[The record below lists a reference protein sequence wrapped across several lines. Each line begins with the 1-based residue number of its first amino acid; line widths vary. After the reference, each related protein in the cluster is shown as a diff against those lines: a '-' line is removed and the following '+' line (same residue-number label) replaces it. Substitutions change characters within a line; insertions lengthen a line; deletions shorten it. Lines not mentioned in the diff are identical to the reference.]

1 MKVKEVIAALENA
14 IPLPFPQTC
23 DIYHIGNPEAEVQKI
38 ASVFMAD
45 VEVIRKAAAEGV
57 NLIITH
63 EPTWHNGL
71 SLPLWDEGQGW
82 TVAGPEF
89 DWLRRDPVA
98 LEKKKLIE
106 ENGITIY
113 RSHDRMHFHKPDLIY
128 QGWIQEMGWESYLRQ
143 DETMWH
149 YDIPATTLGGLAGFF
164 KEKLGMDA
172 VQVIGDPGQK
182 AEHLSVLVGG
192 GSLGLGDELMPMRD
206 MMEKGIDT
214 LVCGET
220 TEWTSIS
227 YVRDA
232 AQLGLGK
239 GMIILGHNRTEEAGM
254 KHFPAFLQPLVGDIP
269 VVFIPSG
276 EPVCYL

>member
-1 MKVKEVIAALENA
+1 MKVKEVIAAIEKA
-14 IPLPFPQTC
+14 IPLPFENTC
-23 DIYHIGNPEAEVQKI
+23 DFYHIGDPEAEVTKI

-45 VEVIRKAAAEGV
+45 VEVIRRAAREGV

-71 SLPLWDEGQGW
+71 SLPLWGEEKGW
-82 TVAGPEF
+82 AVAGPEY
-89 DWLRRDPVA
+89 DWLRNAPSV

-113 RSHDRMHFHKPDLIY
+113 RSHDRMHFHQPDLIY
-128 QGWIQEMGWESYLRQ
+128 HGWIKEMGWEKYLRA
-143 DETMWH
+143 DGGVWH

-164 KEKLGMDA
+164 KQKLGMRA
-172 VQVIGDPGQK
+172 VQIIGDPAQK
-182 AEHLSVLVGG
+182 AEHISVLVGG

-206 MMEKGIDT
+206 MEANGIDT

-232 AQLGLGK
+232 AQLGMGK

-254 KHFPAFLQPLVGDIP
+254 KHFGDFLQPLVGDIP

-276 EPVCYL
+276 EPVDYH

>member
-1 MKVKEVIAALENA
+1 MKVKEVIGALEKA

-23 DIYHIGNPEAEVQKI
+23 DLYHIGDPEAEVKKI
-38 ASVFMAD
+38 ATVFMAD

-71 SLPLWDEGQGW
+71 SLPLWGEDKGW
-82 TVAGPEF
+82 KVAGPEY
-89 DWLRRDPVA
+89 DWLREDPVV

-128 QGWIQEMGWESYLRQ
+128 YGWIKEMGWEKYLRK

-149 YDIPATTLGGLAGFF
+149 YDIPATTLGELAGFF
-164 KEKLGMDA
+164 KEKLHMDA
-172 VQVIGDPGQK
+172 VQVIGNPSQK

-192 GSLGLGDELMPMRD
+192 GSLGLGDEMMPMRD
-206 MMEKGIDT
+206 MCSSGIDT
-214 LVCGET
+214 MVCGET

-232 AQLGLGK
+232 AMLGMDK
-239 GMIILGHNRTEEAGM
+239 GMIILGHNRTEEEGM
-254 KHFPAFLQPLVGDIP
+254 KHFGDFLQPLVGDIP
-269 VVFIPSG
+269 IIFIPSG
-276 EPVCYL
+276 EPVDYQ

>member
-1 MKVKEVIAALENA
+1 
-14 IPLPFPQTC
+14 
-23 DIYHIGNPEAEVQKI
+23 
-38 ASVFMAD
+38 
-45 VEVIRKAAAEGV
+45 
-57 NLIITH
+57 
-63 EPTWHNGL
+63 
-71 SLPLWDEGQGW
+71 
-82 TVAGPEF
+82 
-89 DWLRRDPVA
+89 
-98 LEKKKLIE
+98 
-106 ENGITIY
+106 
-113 RSHDRMHFHKPDLIY
+113 
-128 QGWIQEMGWESYLRQ
+128 
-143 DETMWH
+143 MWH
-149 YDIPATTLGGLAGFF
+149 YDIPATTLGGLADFF

-172 VQVIGDPGQK
+172 VQVIGDPNQK

-254 KHFPAFLQPLVGDIP
+254 KHFPAFLQPLVGISRWSLSP
-269 VVFIPSG
+269 PENRFAICKMKFYFSFNPLASVLYIFLLI
-276 EPVCYL
+276 LRRIF

>member
-1 MKVKEVIAALENA
+1 M
-14 IPLPFPQTC
+14 
-23 DIYHIGNPEAEVQKI
+23 
-38 ASVFMAD
+38 
-45 VEVIRKAAAEGV
+45 
-57 NLIITH
+57 
-63 EPTWHNGL
+63 
-71 SLPLWDEGQGW
+71 
-82 TVAGPEF
+82 AGPEF

-128 QGWIQEMGWESYLRQ
+128 QGWIQEMGWESFLRQ

-149 YDIPATTLGGLAGFF
+149 YDIPATTLGGLADFF

-172 VQVIGDPGQK
+172 VQVIGDPNQK